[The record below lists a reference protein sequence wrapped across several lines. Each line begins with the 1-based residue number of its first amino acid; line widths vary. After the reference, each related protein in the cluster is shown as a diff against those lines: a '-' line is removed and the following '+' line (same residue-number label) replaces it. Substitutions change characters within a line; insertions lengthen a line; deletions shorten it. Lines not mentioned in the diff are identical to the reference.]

1 LAAERDEMT
10 MDEPGKFGL
19 PISPF
24 DPRSEPASSRKKRIA
39 SVNSLVFEVFNLA
52 KAHLGEKKAQK
63 LFVGVTHRKK
73 MGRRAAVKE
82 NAELL
87 RLYDEEVA
95 KNPMNR
101 KSAPRQIA
109 EYLYNRPSK
118 RFGQSVD
125 ALTKRIRRQVAARK
139 KGAILELEHWEAM
152 RQADGKYPGLLG
164 DWVVEKLKERISKY
178 CAK

>member
-1 LAAERDEMT
+1 
-10 MDEPGKFGL
+10 MDELGKFGL

-24 DPRSEPASSRKKRIA
+24 DPMSEPASSRKKRIA

-52 KAHLGEKKAQK
+52 KAHLGEKEAQK
-63 LFVGVTHRKK
+63 LFVGVTRRKK
-73 MGRRAAVKE
+73 KGKHAAEKL

-95 KNPMNR
+95 KNPESR
-101 KSAPRQIA
+101 KSAPRRIA
-109 EYLYNRPSK
+109 ENLYNKRSK
-118 RFGQSVD
+118 RFGQSVG
-125 ALTKRIRRQVAARK
+125 ALTKRIRRQVEARK

-152 RQADGKYPGLLG
+152 RQASGKYPGLLG
-164 DWVVEKLKERISKY
+164 DWAVEKLKEEISRY